1 MISALSLGLAPP
13 VSTHQRRHA
22 FERVYA
28 EGRWIAGADG
38 AGCKSGWSDV
48 GAGQGSAALRALESV
63 VGRYGVASLTDVP
76 CGDFCFGGA
85 ALSRLRATAPGLA
98 YEGIDVVPSLV
109 DAHAALHS
117 NNRTRFVSLD
127 VASLERLPRPTDLVF
142 SRQMTQHLCNAD
154 VAAFLS
160 AVNRSDAKLALL
172 TTFDVGPGFENTD
185 IGCASGGYRAQ
196 SLTAPPFSL
205 PPPLRFFSEEYPT
218 DPRVGLG
225 LWKIPFFA

>member
-1 MISALSLGLAPP
+1 MAKPGARAGLA
-13 VSTHQRRHA
+13 RA
-22 FERVYA
+22 LDELERA
-28 EGRWIAGADG
+28 ERNYEEPELATKAAAGAAAAAVRLMRQRPNDSKAQQ
-38 AGCKSGWSDV
+38 AGLE
-48 GAGQGSAALRALESV
+48 ALVL
-63 VGRYGVASLTDVP
+63 
-76 CGDFCFGGA
+76 
-85 ALSRLRATAPGLA
+85 ATS
-98 YEGIDVVPSLV
+98 VPSRV
-109 DAHAALHS
+109 DAHAARHS
-117 NNRTRFVSLD
+117 NNRTRVVSLD

-225 LWKIPFFA
+225 LWKIPLFA